1 MMSLGAAD
9 LSRDFPGLIT
19 DFIETQLP
27 GTTALYLQ
35 GSCGDVNFQPRFNNP
50 HECGFPG
57 RAVAARAMTA
67 LSGARRIE
75 NAQVAA
81 MALPVV
87 LPTRRWTREEIQTD
101 REEAL
106 YRQRSGDTT
115 GWLDGMARACVN
127 IPSRLPERYGGD
139 VGKTVQ
145 AIARFGIE
153 WTDAILK
160 DLDTRPETLSTEVQ
174 AIRVG
179 DAWLVA
185 NPSEFFTTLALDVRR
200 RWPHD
205 DLMIAGYANDS
216 VGYVPDAY
224 DIERRSYAA
233 TQSPK
238 FKNQFP
244 FTSASAAAMV
254 QGMLD
259 ALEKVKA
266 CPTT

>member
-1 MMSLGAAD
+1 
-9 LSRDFPGLIT
+9 
-19 DFIETQLP
+19 
-27 GTTALYLQ
+27 
-35 GSCGDVNFQPRFNNP
+35 
-50 HECGFPG
+50 
-57 RAVAARAMTA
+57 MTA
-67 LSGARRIE
+67 PGCCAAHRQSRISADSAGLRLS
-75 NAQVAA
+75 
-81 MALPVV
+81 VV
-87 LPTRRWTREEIQTD
+87 LPTRRWTREEIQTV

-106 YRQRSGDTT
+106 YRQRTGDTT

-127 IPSRLPERYGGD
+127 FPSRLPERYGGD

-153 WTDAILK
+153 WTTAILQ
-160 DLDTRPETLSTEVQ
+160 DVDSRPETLTTEVQ

-179 DAWLVA
+179 DAWLMA
-185 NPSEFFTTLALDVRR
+185 NPSELFTTLALDLRR

-224 DIERRSYAA
+224 DIARGSYAA

-244 FTSASAAAMV
+244 FTPASGATMV

-259 ALEKVKA
+259 ALARGEA
-266 CPTT
+266 CPTR